1 MASTQPLFSGSTKRR
16 PATQPLGPKPK
27 KPRSAPRKPRTN
39 NSTATGVFAGPSETK
54 FRRREIAAMLQVITK
69 DIKWKDVQRAVGNE
83 RRTPGSYASHW
94 KNVLMKNILERYQE

>member
-1 MASTQPLFSGSTKRR
+1 MWSPTQPLFSGSTKRR
-16 PATQPLGPKPK
+16 SETHPLDPKPK
-27 KPRSAPRKPRTN
+27 KPRSAPKKPRTN
-39 NSTATGVFAGPSETK
+39 GTTAGVFGGPSETK